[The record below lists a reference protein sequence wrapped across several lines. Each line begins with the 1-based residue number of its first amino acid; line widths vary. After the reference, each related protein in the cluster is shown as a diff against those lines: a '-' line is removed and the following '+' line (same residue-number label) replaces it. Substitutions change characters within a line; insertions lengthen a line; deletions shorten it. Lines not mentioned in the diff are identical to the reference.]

1 MSCRYSIRLLNSTG
15 RSGSGAENPAGKS
28 VTTLSELTVANVKRE
43 DSARYVCF
51 AGNRHGE
58 SQGAMWLYVQGRPQL
73 PAAFKFET
81 LAKIDECVIPH
92 TKKCFSLCTIII
104 YIEPPDVPR
113 NLHVLA
119 KSSRFVRL
127 GWILTQTGNSPL
139 TQFLIQY
146 KPG

>member
-15 RSGSGAENPAGKS
+15 RSGSGAGNPAGKS

-92 TKKCFSLCTIII
+92 TKKMFFSVYYYYLHRTTGCSSQLACACEIIQVC
-104 YIEPPDVPR
+104 ET
-113 NLHVLA
+113 
-119 KSSRFVRL
+119 RL
-127 GWILTQTGNSPL
+127 DPYTNWEQSVDPIFNTV
-139 TQFLIQY
+139 
-146 KPG
+146 